1 MILMRP
7 CRRMSSLRLRGDNA
21 VAPCVPHD
29 FMKIHILSDLHLEC
43 GPYTLPS
50 DLDCDVVVAAGDIGE
65 DLLGIEWL
73 RTLSKPVLYVAG
85 NHEFYRLHCRD
96 QKDMA
101 DCLADVRVAAAG
113 TNVTVLQNEAAVID
127 GIRFL
132 GTTLWTN
139 YGNLHPSLL
148 YCAGEVMTDHRCIHA
163 RRWFAVPENQHQY
176 RELYRKVYEGK
187 VDLYQ
192 QFHGENLE
200 SKLVSMWP
208 KYERQAEFEIERG
221 MFTPIVAYNFHV
233 QALAWLTSQLETPF
247 AGKTVVVTHHHPS
260 YESLIHARVDDT
272 ILVNRTFWP
281 GLAEYSVDLVKI
293 ASYAS
298 DLDALLEKYRNV
310 ISLWVA
316 GHLHVKLDY
325 VRNGVRVVSNPR
337 GQVSAWNL
345 FQGDGEGFDPRF
357 AAELAR

>member
-1 MILMRP
+1 
-7 CRRMSSLRLRGDNA
+7 
-21 VAPCVPHD
+21 
-29 FMKIHILSDLHLEC
+29 MKIHILSDIHLES
-43 GPYTLPS
+43 GPYALPP
-50 DLDCDVVVAAGDIGE
+50 DLEYDVIVASGDIGE

-101 DCLADVRVAAAG
+101 DCLTDIRTAAAG
-113 TNVTVLQNEAAVID
+113 TNVAVLQNQSTVVD

-139 YGNLHPSLL
+139 YGNLHPSLIE
-148 YCAGEVMTDHRCIHA
+148 CASEVMTDHRCTYA
-163 RRWFAVPENQHQY
+163 RQWFAVPEYQQRY
-176 RELYRKVYEGK
+176 RELYRRIYEGK
-187 VDLYQ
+187 VGLYRQ
-192 QFHGENLE
+192 VHGKNFE
-200 SKLVSMWP
+200 SRLQSLWP

-221 MFTPIVAYNFHV
+221 MFTPILAYNFHV
-233 QALAWLTSQLETPF
+233 EALVWLTSQLETPF
-247 AGKTVVVTHHHPS
+247 AGKTVVVTHHQPS
-260 YESLIHARVDDT
+260 YQSLIHARVDDT
-272 ILVNRTFWP
+272 ILIDRTFWP
-281 GLAEYSVDLVKI
+281 GLTEYSVDLAKI

-325 VRNGVRVVSNPR
+325 VRNGVRIVSNPR
-337 GQVSAWNL
+337 GHLSAWNL
-345 FQGDGEGFDPRF
+345 FQGDGEGFDSRSVV
-357 AAELAR
+357 ELAR